1 MRKILLLYVLLTV
14 SVWPALAAVGDT
26 FTAVT
31 AEGVEMTF
39 SVTDEEGRT
48 CQVGT
53 GKGAES
59 CVSQGTQ
66 GNVTIP
72 GSVSGYL
79 VTAVAPYAFNLCA
92 HLTSV
97 TLPDG
102 VMEIGH
108 HAFANCAGLQSVSIP
123 STVRMIGVSCFEYC
137 RSLTAVS
144 LPEGITEIP
153 DMLFDNCEGLE
164 SFHIPMSVRTIGNEA
179 FAFSGVREL
188 EIPSGVTSI
197 GYCPFPHV
205 SALTVSGDNPVFSSP
220 EGSNAVIETA
230 THALVAGCGGTVIP
244 PGVTSIRSYALS
256 HCLTETMAIPE
267 SVTSIGGHAFS
278 GSGLRSVE
286 LPAGVTVLEDCVF
299 EGCGRLTSVTLPD
312 GLETIKPR
320 CFRSCKSLAAITL
333 PGSLRSLGSEAFGY
347 CESLGSVAIPE
358 GMEEIP
364 EFAFTDCLSLREVC
378 LPESLRRIGDGAFV
392 SCASLDS
399 ISLPSGLSELGYS
412 VFGEEPLS
420 SIRLF
425 CQVPPLA
432 NETTFMENYQS
443 RLYVPQGCAE
453 TYRSAEVWRN
463 FKDIV
468 EFDASHVTAV
478 TTPVTQESIYDLS
491 GRRLITPPS
500 HGIYI
505 QNGRKYVR

>member
-1 MRKILLLYVLLTV
+1 MRKILLICVLSTL
-14 SVWPALAAVGDT
+14 SVWSALAVVGDT

-39 SVTDEEGRT
+39 TVTDEEGRT
-48 CQVGT
+48 CQAGT

-66 GNVTIP
+66 GKVTIP
-72 GSVSGYL
+72 GSVSGYQ

-92 HLTSV
+92 QLTSV

-137 RSLTAVS
+137 PSLTSVS

-179 FAFSGVREL
+179 FAFSGIREL

-205 SALTVSGDNPVFSSP
+205 SALTVSPDNPVFSSP

-230 THALVAGCGGTVIP
+230 TQTLVAGCGGTVIP

-256 HCLTETMAIPE
+256 FCPVSTIEIPQ
-267 SVTSIGGHAFS
+267 SVTSIGGHAFYF
-278 GSGLRSVE
+278 SGLRTIEIPSSI
-286 LPAGVTVLEDCVF
+286 TVLEDGVF
-299 EGCGRLTSVTLPD
+299 ENCGALSSVTLPE
-312 GLETIKPR
+312 GLETIGPK
-320 CFRSCKSLAAITL
+320 CFRNCNKLTSITL
-333 PGSLRSLGSEAFGY
+333 PESLRSLGHSAFER
-347 CESLGSVAIPE
+347 CESLEEMVIPK
-358 GMEEIP
+358 GVEEIP
-364 EFAFTDCLSLREVC
+364 DYAFTQCSSLRDVR
-378 LPESLRRIGDGAFV
+378 LPESIRRIGDGAFAA
-392 SCASLDS
+392 CLSLDS
-399 ISLPSGLSELGYS
+399 VSLPSGLSELGYC
-412 VFGEEPLS
+412 VFGEGPLS
-420 SIRLF
+420 YIRLF
-425 CQVPPLA
+425 CTTPPSA
-432 NETTFMENYQS
+432 NETTFMENYQI

-453 TYRSAEVWRN
+453 TYRSADVWRN

-468 EFDASHVTAV
+468 EFDTNHIADIKP
-478 TTPVTQESIYDLS
+478 PVTQEPAYDLT
-491 GRRLITPPS
+491 GRRLTTPPT
-500 HGIYI
+500 HGVYI
-505 QNGRKYVR
+505 RGGRKYVK